1 MEVVMKHKSKLG
13 LLSALFVVF
22 LMGWVGLS
30 LESQSPAQQQK
41 NEMIQTAEAAVG
53 QISQALTSIL
63 FAWSKIQVGDME
75 SAKTHAHQALNII
88 EGKDGMD
95 YQPEYTKPEDGF
107 NDSTGALAYALQLL
121 DKLQGATQN
130 SAGSDYVVAAENS
143 VVFLQATLPH
153 ILKALDLMASAG
165 AKLDDI
171 MMEFRQSQGLLM
183 AARASQEEKDRPTE
197 GGVRSILA
205 WLNEGNATST
215 AFEYQR

>member
-1 MEVVMKHKSKLG
+1 MKHKSRLG
-13 LLSALFVVF
+13 LLGGLFVVF
-22 LMGWVGLS
+22 LMGWAGLS
-30 LESQSPAQQQK
+30 LEGQSPAQQQK
-41 NEMIQTAEAAVG
+41 NELIQTAQSAVG

-88 EGKDGMD
+88 EGKDGLE
-95 YQPEYTKPEDGF
+95 YEPSYTKPEDGF
-107 NDSTGALAYALQLL
+107 TDSTGALPYTLQLL
-121 DKLQGATQN
+121 DKIKGATQN
-130 SAGSDYVVAAENS
+130 SAGSDYIVAAENS

-165 AKLDDI
+165 TRVDDI
-171 MMEFRQSQGLLM
+171 MVEFRQSQGLLM

-205 WLNEGNATST
+205 WLNEGGATST
-215 AFEYQR
+215 IFEYQR